1 MKEYVRYAPRLRSLF
16 LLMVVGILAID
27 AKYFLLASNSINYM
41 DDLDNRM
48 LNSIGVN
55 MIQTLM
61 KERKPVLILHVG
73 PRTTAAQSIEATFS
87 KENSEELLHS
97 NNYTY
102 ITSDL
107 MKRSRSYHCNANIT
121 TGCVRSLSSD
131 LLELLERQDQNLIGS
146 NVLLSDLDDEK
157 RRAWIDAT
165 ANNQRDVNVV
175 VDYVRLYELLPS
187 RYNEFFEKRK
197 NDHNWPG
204 IQGSNKVPSF
214 SEYLANTA
222 DLKDHESVRTYEGWA
237 KDFSVS
243 IFNVHQE
250 GDVGSNFVCQE
261 IKGANNL
268 CQKLT
273 QGPHL
278 RKRKV
283 RNSGSPMV
291 LDYDILAVHAYEQ
304 GLVHESDNRSELAK
318 AIQDHHK
325 RSKQDLPR
333 ACPDKETL
341 DKVYNASK
349 EFESWALETGASKPA
364 TDLDASWNIVLKDN
378 KLCGV
383 DPAAAIEQ
391 GFWKNFF
398 RLRYVQKSSQ
408 QFYVG

>member
-1 MKEYVRYAPRLRSLF
+1 MKEYVGYVPRFRSLF
-16 LLMVVGILAID
+16 LLMVVAILTID
-27 AKYFLLASNSINYM
+27 AKYYLLASNSTYLM

-48 LNSIGVN
+48 LNSIGMN
-55 MIQTLM
+55 MVQNLM
-61 KERKPVLILHVG
+61 KQRKPVLILHVG
-73 PRTTAAQSIEATFS
+73 PGTMAAQSIETALS
-87 KENSEELLHS
+87 KDYNEELLHS

-102 ITSDL
+102 ITTDV
-107 MKRSRSYHCNANIT
+107 MKRSRSYHCDANVT
-121 TGCVRSLSSD
+121 TGCIRRLSSD
-131 LLELLERQDQNLIGS
+131 LIELLESQDQNLIGS

-157 RRAWIDAT
+157 RRAWVDAT
-165 ANNQRDVNVV
+165 ANKRDVNVV

-187 RYNEFFEKRK
+187 RYNEYIEKKK
-197 NDHNWPG
+197 NDRNWPG

-222 DLKDHESVRTYEGWA
+222 DLKAHESVRTYEGWA
-237 KDFSVS
+237 KDFPVSV
-243 IFNVHQE
+243 FNLHQE
-250 GDVGSNFVCQE
+250 GDLSANFVCQE
-261 IKGANNL
+261 LKGADQL

-278 RKRKV
+278 RRRKL
-283 RNSGSPMV
+283 RNIGSSMV

-304 GLVHESDNRSELAK
+304 GLVHESDNRSELAQ

-325 RSKQDLPR
+325 RSKRDLPR

-349 EFESWALETGASKPA
+349 EFESWALGTGASKPS
-364 TDLDASWNIVLKDN
+364 TDLDASWNMVLKDN

-391 GFWKNFF
+391 ELWKNFF